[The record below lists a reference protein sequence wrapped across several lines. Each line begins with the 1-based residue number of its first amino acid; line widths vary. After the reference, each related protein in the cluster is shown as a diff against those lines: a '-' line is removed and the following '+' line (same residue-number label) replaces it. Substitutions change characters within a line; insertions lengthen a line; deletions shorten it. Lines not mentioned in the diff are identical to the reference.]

1 MQRSQ
6 PLTAETIRKRY
17 IYPFLF
23 ALYPVLSL
31 YLRNIREVM
40 PARVLPALGISLAI
54 AIVCWPVTGM
64 ATRRD
69 GKRSLLLFFF
79 LVLFHFY
86 GVYYGWIAGLLPE
99 DSSPL
104 LSHAIAFILPG
115 GSWFFLSWAV
125 IRSHKVFS
133 TCNRVLQLAVIFLLL
148 WNVIGI
154 LIYHGRSFFSQRSLP
169 RQESPYSPKN
179 PRELTNR
186 PDIYCFVLDEFAS
199 LESARSLFHYDNSK
213 FAETLR
219 QQGFFVAQN
228 SYSRFRL
235 TEPAIAAILNLGVF
249 DDKKDPYPPIRRN
262 AAASFL
268 KRNGYRIIEFSLQ
281 PAMFMEAA
289 DQRFHYSLRHASIF
303 FDDFYRLLCERSL
316 LRFLPDHWRRQKT
329 NFSRYYRERVLQV
342 FEKLPEVV
350 KSPGP
355 KFVFAHIFCPH
366 EPFVFDAQGGP
377 VPTAHFWDH
386 ADPHYYLQQYMFVSR
401 KMTEATAL
409 ILEESVVPPVILIQ
423 SDHGYRGSLR
433 LGKQKSQIPWAEI
446 VKVFNALYLPGIDP
460 EQIEPSLSPLNNFR
474 LVFNH
479 YFAGH
484 YPLLKNP

>member
-1 MQRSQ
+1 VQRSQ
-6 PLTAETIRKRY
+6 PLTAETPRKRY

-40 PARVLPALGISLAI
+40 PARVLPALGVSLAI
-54 AIVCWPVTGM
+54 AIVVWPVTGM
-64 ATRRD
+64 AARRD

-86 GVYYGWIAGLLPE
+86 GVYYGWIAGLLP
-99 DSSPL
+99 DDPGPL

-115 GSWFFLSWAV
+115 GLWLFLSRAV
-125 IRSHKVFS
+125 IRSNRSFA
-133 TCNRVLQLAVIFLLL
+133 TCNRVLQLAVIFLVL
-148 WNVIGI
+148 WNGIGI
-154 LIYHGRSFFSQRSLP
+154 LVYHGRSFFSQRRLPRLESSLP
-169 RQESPYSPKN
+169 KDPHG
-179 PRELTNR
+179 LTHR

-199 LESARSLFHYDNSK
+199 LESARSLFRYDNSM

-228 SYSRFRL
+228 SRSRFRL
-235 TEPAIAAILNLGVF
+235 TEPAIAAILNLGVC
-249 DDKKDPYPPIRRN
+249 DDKKDPFSLIRRN
-262 AAASFL
+262 AVASFL

-303 FDDFYRLLCERSL
+303 FDDFYRLLFERSL
-316 LRFLPDHWRRQKT
+316 LRFLPDRWRRQKT

-342 FEKLPEVV
+342 FEKLPDVL

-366 EPFVFDAQGGP
+366 EPFVFDARGGT
-377 VPTAHFWDH
+377 VPSAHFWDH
-386 ADPHYYLQQYMFVSR
+386 GDPRYYLQQYMFISR
-401 KMTEATAL
+401 KMTETTAL
-409 ILEESVVPPVILIQ
+409 ILEESAAPPVILIQ

-433 LGKQKSQIPWAEI
+433 LGKQKSKIPWAES
-446 VKVFNALYLPGIDP
+446 VKVFNALYLPGADP
-460 EQIEPSLSPLNNFR
+460 EQIEPSLSPLDNFR
-474 LVFNH
+474 LVFNL
-479 YFAGH
+479 YFGGH